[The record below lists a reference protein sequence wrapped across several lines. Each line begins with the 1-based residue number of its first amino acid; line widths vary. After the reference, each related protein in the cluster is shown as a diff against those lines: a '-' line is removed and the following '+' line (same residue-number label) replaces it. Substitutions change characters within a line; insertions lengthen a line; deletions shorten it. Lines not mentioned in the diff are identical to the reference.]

1 MVNVD
6 RTPHDSKDHPL
17 AAEQPVTQIMTVDVL
32 ATAPETSIAQVAMTM
47 SENGVS
53 GLPVIDAD
61 NTLVGIIT
69 ETDIISH
76 EIQVDTPTFVPIL
89 DWIIRMPGDTSEDDL
104 RRVLATCAGD
114 LMTAPVYSVTVDA
127 TVREVASLMFERK
140 VNPVPVLNHD
150 HRVVGIVSRSDIVRL
165 LADAEASL
173 GAS

>member
-1 MVNVD
+1 M
-6 RTPHDSKDHPL
+6 
-17 AAEQPVTQIMTVDVL
+17 AADQPVTQIMTVEVL
-32 ATAPETSIAQVAMTM
+32 ATAPDTSIAQVARTM
-47 SENGVS
+47 SEKGIS

-61 NTLVGIIT
+61 NNLVGIIT

-104 RRVLATCAGD
+104 RRVLATSAGQ

-127 TVREVASLMFERK
+127 TVREVATLMFERK

-150 HRVVGIVSRSDIVRL
+150 NRVVGIISRSDIVRL
-165 LADAEASL
+165 IAEAEASL
-173 GAS
+173 SES